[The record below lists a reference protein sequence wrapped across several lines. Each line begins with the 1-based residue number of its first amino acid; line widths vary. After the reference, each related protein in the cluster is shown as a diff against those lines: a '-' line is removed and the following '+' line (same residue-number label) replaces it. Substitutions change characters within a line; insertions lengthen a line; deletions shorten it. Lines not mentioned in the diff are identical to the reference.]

1 MNESN
6 SSNQSV
12 QEGELLLYANN
23 ILGLLNYSSKL
34 ENEEDL
40 FSDEFYISI
49 IGNILVEDES
59 ELKPGKTKEEKAKS
73 LKNLIESLSA
83 MIETDLSS
91 IDGEAIVLKH
101 DKKSAK
107 KLLVIINELIETMIK
122 VNLAQQDDEED
133 VADIGDLNNSD
144 ILQKNR
150 MNLSED
156 KMHLNKDEEID
167 IDTLKSLKLGKDSKN
182 EDVKKSDKKESSN
195 LKESSNK
202 KKNLD
207 VDDDD
212 DLNNNIENENEKEL
226 VDMNLFNNSDVN
238 AKVNHISDLDK
249 ESSLKKSNDIPNLLG
264 DNQDSDSE
272 EELKKNKYKNFDE
285 NENTSDFEKF
295 NYEQP
300 IAYSVP
306 QSMQR
311 AHLSNVSE
319 ENLENIEN
327 ELQKKIIQN
336 EIKEKEKVKEKEKE
350 KEKEKQKEK
359 EKEESIVTNS
369 DVSNSG
375 KNNKKKSNKKKSE
388 QNSTASKKQKINS
401 SQKKNSNE
409 NSKKQSDDKKVS
421 EKKNAEAEEKNGE
434 EGEEKNS
441 QEGVENSET
450 SLNEDGYEIMKEF
463 KKIYGEKFDNIFLK
477 QNVKNSSDIFQL
489 VLRNIKLA
497 QQRMMK
503 IENRIPE
510 VVDLKTKEYMQR
522 YEKELQMML
531 INYDREQKK
540 MNFFQERAIKNFNRN
555 LKDLKKIKEIEAKK
569 VDSEIERRRKAKEVR
584 AHHNQL
590 KFCNEIYQRALQLE
604 KEKNLENV
612 KLLKEINKKENQEK
626 RLAMDKIENYYKT
639 QIKLLKEMLEKEK
652 KERDLEHRA
661 HLQVLSKLEKERRDE
676 YKQQLENIFDKFDQQ
691 EKKMEFENRTKNVN
705 QIFDAYYQ

>member
-1 MNESN
+1 MNDSN
-6 SSNQSV
+6 SSNQNV
-12 QEGELLLYANN
+12 EEGELLLIANN
-23 ILGLLNYSSKL
+23 ILSLLNYSSKL
-34 ENEEDL
+34 EDENDL
-40 FSDEFYISI
+40 FLDDFYISI
-49 IGNILVEDES
+49 IGNILVDDET
-59 ELKPGKTKEEKAKS
+59 ELKPGKTLEEKAKS
-73 LKNLIESLSA
+73 LKNLIKSLSV

-101 DKKSAK
+101 DRVSAK
-107 KLLVIINELIETMIK
+107 NLLGIIYELIETMIK
-122 VNLAQQDDEED
+122 VNLDQQDDDVLVED
-133 VADIGDLNNSD
+133 NLNNSD

-167 IDTLKSLKLGKDSKN
+167 IDTLKSLKLGKDKD
-182 EDVKKSDKKESSN
+182 EKKKSDKKENSN
-195 LKESSNK
+195 LKDSTNK

-207 VDDDD
+207 DDDDD
-212 DLNNNIENENEKEL
+212 DLNNNLENENEKEI

-238 AKVNHISDLDK
+238 VKVNHISDLDK
-249 ESSLKKSNDIPNLLG
+249 ESSLKKSNEIPNLLG
-264 DNQDSDSE
+264 DNQVSDSE
-272 EELKKNKYKNFDE
+272 EELKKKQLKNLEE

-295 NYEQP
+295 NYDQP

-319 ENLENIEN
+319 ENLDNDEN
-327 ELQKKIIQN
+327 EIQKKNKKNDIN
-336 EIKEKEKVKEKEKE
+336 K
-350 KEKEKQKEK
+350 
-359 EKEESIVTNS
+359 KEESIITNS
-369 DVSNSG
+369 DVSNS
-375 KNNKKKSNKKKSE
+375 NKKESNKKKS
-388 QNSTASKKQKINS
+388 QNSTASKKQKVNS
-401 SQKKNSNE
+401 SQKKKSNE
-409 NSKKQSDDKKVS
+409 NENKESNNKNNIS
-421 EKKNAEAEEKNGE
+421 EKKKEEIDEKNVE
-434 EGEEKNS
+434 EGEEKNNS
-441 QEGVENSET
+441 QEGENSET

-463 KKIYGEKFDNIFLK
+463 KKIYGENFENIFLK
-477 QNVKNSSDIFQL
+477 QNAKNSGDVFQL

-497 QQRMMK
+497 QQKMMK
-503 IENRIPE
+503 IENRIPK
-510 VVDLKTKEYMQR
+510 VVDLQTQEYLQR
-522 YEKELQMML
+522 YEKELQMNL
-531 INYDREQKK
+531 INYQKEQKK
-540 MNFFQERAIKNFNRN
+540 MNFFQERAIKNFERN

-691 EKKMEFENRTKNVN
+691 EKQMEFENRTKNVN
-705 QIFDAYYQ
+705 KLFDAYYA